1 MGGRGAGFLVALA
14 AASGAG
20 CGELYDK
27 NWNALGHVKI
37 EEPPRSPESRRVEQ
51 PADPG
56 VRIVWLNAGILAG
69 VGAKL
74 SSPSRAAY
82 GVGGEVSLHVGASDH
97 STDTLFP
104 RRSLGLNVGTNV
116 VDSSVRGG
124 GPSYAEAQLML
135 DGFWTAGGWAYDF
148 VGQAQGPQATI
159 GFGPLYLRYR
169 QLFDRDG
176 SILMGLAIKGGVTWV
191 TSR

>member
-69 VGAKL
+69 VGA
-74 SSPSRAAY
+74 SGA
-82 GVGGEVSLHVGASDH
+82 LHQVQ
-97 STDTLFP
+97 
-104 RRSLGLNVGTNV
+104 RRHVLLPGRRRL
-116 VDSSVRGG
+116 
-124 GPSYAEAQLML
+124 PKQ
-135 DGFWTAGGWAYDF
+135 
-148 VGQAQGPQATI
+148 Q
-159 GFGPLYLRYR
+159 R
-169 QLFDRDG
+169 QEPDDQ
-176 SILMGLAIKGGVTWV
+176 
-191 TSR
+191 